1 MQRNNFWLIV
11 CAAGCLS
18 AGSAM
23 PFNLGPLIYGSAADQ
38 FGFSPEHIG
47 YFSSLFLLGFSTS
60 IIAIYFLQTR
70 VNWHG
75 VMVLGTLA
83 GGALLW
89 LSSFTGEV
97 LWWNII
103 WLLIG
108 FCFGP
113 VFSIVVPVLAKLPN
127 AARGFGGKLALET
140 GIPAVMLLLFPIFIV
155 GAWGY
160 SGVAFSTFMVLV
172 LMAFTVAWIPRSL
185 ARAEP
190 PPTAAQELAPV
201 LDKRLAALTWVG
213 ILTVCIYF
221 GGQISTWI
229 FVERSARTLNYG
241 DEAVGILLF
250 LGKAGAMVG
259 SIVAAIVASAWGR
272 WKPHLVSF
280 LILVAGQLLLISHPT
295 YFLFM
300 SGAFLFEFGW
310 AFLVPYLMAQVGELD
325 QTKKLIVFV
334 PAAQA
339 MGGAYGPALAGN
351 IVTETDYTN
360 VFIFGIVTAAI
371 CFLVYSW
378 LTRRLNAIDRA
389 PASAA
394 MEPALSAEA

>member
-1 MQRNNFWLIV
+1 
-11 CAAGCLS
+11 
-18 AGSAM
+18 
-23 PFNLGPLIYGSAADQ
+23 
-38 FGFSPEHIG
+38 
-47 YFSSLFLLGFSTS
+47 
-60 IIAIYFLQTR
+60 
-70 VNWHG
+70 
-75 VMVLGTLA
+75 VLGTLV

-89 LSSFTGEV
+89 ASSFTGSV
-97 LWWNII
+97 LWWNVI

-108 FCFGP
+108 VSFGP

-140 GIPAVMLLLFPIFIV
+140 GIPALMLLLFPIFIV

-160 SGVAFSTFMVLV
+160 DGVASGTLVVLV
-172 LMAFTVAWIPRSL
+172 LMALTAAWIPRSL
-185 ARAEP
+185 ARTEDP
-190 PPTAAQELAPV
+190 PATVAQGSAPV
-201 LDKRLAALTWVG
+201 LDKRLVVLTWVG

-241 DEAVGILLF
+241 NEAVGFLLF

-259 SIVAAIVASAWGR
+259 SIVAAIVAGAWGR
-272 WKPHLVSF
+272 WKPHLISF

-310 AFLVPYLMAQVGELD
+310 AFLVPYLMAQVAELD
-325 QTKKLIVFV
+325 QTRKLVVFV

-378 LTRRLNAIDRA
+378 LTWRLNAMDA
-389 PASAA
+389 
-394 MEPALSAEA
+394 EPAQAAAQPAQAGDA